1 MLYPG
6 CQGNNMTINIGD
18 TVFSGTGRFC
28 RAGVAIVLLAVSGC
42 SSTSMEGST
51 PVASA
56 EGPKDTAT
64 FPNLNIPPKVAAPQF
79 TDAEKTAKLAQ
90 LKADERAQAAKNSGV
105 KPTNP
110 AELTALA
117 KQHGGDTLKQ
127 IEGKCDLTLDPTCK

>member
-28 RAGVAIVLLAVSGC
+28 RAGVAIVLLVVSGC

>member
-1 MLYPG
+1 
-6 CQGNNMTINIGD
+6 MTIDIGD

-28 RAGVAIVLLAVSGC
+28 CAGLAIMLLAISGC
-42 SSTSMEGST
+42 SSTSMEAST
-51 PVASA
+51 PVAGV

-90 LKADERAQAAKNSGV
+90 LKADERAQAAKKSGV

>member
-1 MLYPG
+1 
-6 CQGNNMTINIGD
+6 
-18 TVFSGTGRFC
+18 
-28 RAGVAIVLLAVSGC
+28 
-42 SSTSMEGST
+42 MEGST

-90 LKADERAQAAKNSGV
+90 LKADERTQAAKNSGV
-105 KPTNP
+105 KPTNQ